1 MTEESQTAPVE
12 RQTLDLWPE
21 TARLLGLGRQAIYG
35 AAKRGEIP
43 VIKVGRRLLVPK
55 TELYRMLESA
65 GK

>member
-1 MTEESQTAPVE
+1 MTEKSQIDAVE

-21 TARLLGLGRQAIYG
+21 TARLLGLSRQAIYE

-43 VIKVGRRLLVPK
+43 VIKIGRRLLVSK
-55 TELYRMLESA
+55 TALFRMLESA

>member
-1 MTEESQTAPVE
+1 MTDESQTAPVE

-21 TARLLGLGRQAIYG
+21 TATLLGLGRQAIYE

-43 VIKVGRRLLVPK
+43 VIKIGRRLLVCK
-55 TELYRMLESA
+55 TALFRMLESA